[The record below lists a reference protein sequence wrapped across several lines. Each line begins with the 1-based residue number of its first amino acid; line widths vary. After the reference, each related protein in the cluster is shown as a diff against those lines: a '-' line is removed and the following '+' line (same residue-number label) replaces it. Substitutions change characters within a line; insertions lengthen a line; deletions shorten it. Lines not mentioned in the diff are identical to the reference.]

1 MKKLITLVLLMFV
14 CIAIIAQDT
23 IKHTIPKEQQDDI
36 FSIFSY
42 MGAVVAGWVI
52 GLFSRRREKKT

>member
-1 MKKLITLVLLMFV
+1 MKKLIPLVLLMFV

-23 IKHTIPKEQQDDI
+23 IKHTIPQEQQDNI

-42 MGAVVAGWVI
+42 LGAVVAGWII
-52 GLFSRRREKKT
+52 GLFTRKKDKR